1 MQKFT
6 NRFQNKRENTMKT
19 KITCITGDIVSIGT
33 EIIVNAANSGL
44 SAGGGVCGAIFK
56 GAGMQQLEKA
66 CTTIGGCPTGSAVI
80 TPAFNLEKYGTRHII
95 HAVGPDCRET
105 KPEDRDKLLV
115 SAYVAALRL
124 AESAGARTIAIPA
137 ISTGIYGFPPER
149 AAVLVA
155 DLLKTVT
162 FDLDEIILMA
172 LEQEKIALYADALA

>member
-1 MQKFT
+1 
-6 NRFQNKRENTMKT
+6 
-19 KITCITGDIVSIGT
+19 
-33 EIIVNAANSGL
+33 
-44 SAGGGVCGAIFK
+44 
-56 GAGMQQLEKA
+56 
-66 CTTIGGCPTGSAVI
+66 
-80 TPAFNLEKYGTRHII
+80 
-95 HAVGPDCRET
+95 
-105 KPEDRDKLLV
+105 LV

-124 AESAGARTIAIPA
+124 AESVGARTIAIPA